1 MYSHVHNTYV
11 IKTSISTSCIPQNN
25 MNVLITYIIYMWTH
39 IASSNLNPRRSA
51 HADFCI
57 RENESRMQIWMS
69 HERTSEWFT
78 NECVTICG
86 TRISAHV
93 EMNHECRCESFT
105 TNTWEWLT
113 NECVTIWR
121 DSLMSRSLVCIRVN
135 ESRTH
140 MWMTHERMRHDISR
154 DSLIC
159 CTFVC
164 ICVDESR

>member
-69 HERTSEWFT
+69 HERICEWFT

-86 TRISAHV
+86 HADFCTRG
-93 EMNHECRCESFT
+93 
-105 TNTWEWLT
+105 
-113 NECVTIWR
+113 
-121 DSLMSRSLVCIRVN
+121 N
-135 ESRTH
+135 ESRMQIWMSH
-140 MWMTHERMRHDISR
+140 DEYVWMTHERMIESIYYWIHVHDCKQRVEKVGKLTRIHTR
-154 DSLIC
+154 E
-159 CTFVC
+159 
-164 ICVDESR
+164 VDIHRYSDEMLLRIHTL